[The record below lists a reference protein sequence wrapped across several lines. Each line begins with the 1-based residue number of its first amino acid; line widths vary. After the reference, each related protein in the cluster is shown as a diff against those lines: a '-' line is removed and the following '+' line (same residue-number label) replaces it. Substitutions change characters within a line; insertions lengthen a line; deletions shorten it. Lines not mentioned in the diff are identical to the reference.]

1 MKLSKKNEHN
11 EQINQLNLRHFAQYC
26 KDPLI
31 LKYAGMVT
39 PWKLSSSHVM
49 KLSRNAILDSGSK
62 KINIVNI
69 VMKNPFGLFRLIFTF
84 SNIHKS

>member
-1 MKLSKKNEHN
+1 MKLLNENEHN
-11 EQINQLNLRHFAQYC
+11 EQINKVNLRHFAQYC

-62 KINIVNI
+62 KIINDV
-69 VMKNPFGLFRLIFTF
+69 VVKNLFGLFRLIFTF
-84 SNIHKS
+84 SNICKS